1 MHVSSLA
8 GPTPQGEVRSP
19 SYISPSTRANTSRT
33 CIAEGVRRGTEC
45 IEGSRIAETV
55 REATLHYAADLVLI
69 GQGRMHPARSFE
81 FGSAKTRG
89 AARQPLTRY
98 PSSVASGSRA
108 AEGRVTAPAA
118 GRKDEDIASTATIKL
133 ATMTGTA

>member
-19 SYISPSTRANTSRT
+19 SHISLSARANTSGT

-45 IEGSRIAETV
+45 IEGSRIAERV
-55 REATLHYAADLVLI
+55 REAALHLPADLIVI
-69 GQGRMHPARSFE
+69 ERS
-81 FGSAKTRG
+81 
-89 AARQPLTRY
+89 ARQPLTRY